1 MEAKGLADMPLRVSN
16 LLERIFNLAQDEGLI
31 ETYPATRLTGLL
43 QKHEVQH
50 RKMLPLEQLPELLQL
65 LSLDGANNE
74 EAQIAQRCLRYRI
87 RPNIPIFLP
96 FSSLFSPFYSLTLLR
111 RGCVEKLA
119 HGIVRWCAFLSASSW
134 DA

>member
-1 MEAKGLADMPLRVSN
+1 MEAKGLADMPLRVPN

-43 QKHEVQH
+43 QKREVQH

-87 RPNIPIFLP
+87 HPNIPIFFP
-96 FSSLFSPFYSLTLLR
+96 FFSLL
-111 RGCVEKLA
+111 
-119 HGIVRWCAFLSASSW
+119 
-134 DA
+134 

>member
-1 MEAKGLADMPLRVSN
+1 MEAKGLADMPLRVPN
-16 LLERIFNLAQDEGLI
+16 LLERIFTPAQDEGLI

-43 QKHEVQH
+43 QKREVQH

-87 RPNIPIFLP
+87 HPIIPIFFP
-96 FSSLFSPFYSLTLLR
+96 FFSLL
-111 RGCVEKLA
+111 
-119 HGIVRWCAFLSASSW
+119 
-134 DA
+134 

>member
-1 MEAKGLADMPLRVSN
+1 MEAKGLADMPLRVPN

-96 FSSLFSPFYSLTLLR
+96 FFSLL
-111 RGCVEKLA
+111 
-119 HGIVRWCAFLSASSW
+119 
-134 DA
+134 

>member
-1 MEAKGLADMPLRVSN
+1 MEAKGLADMPLRVPN

-65 LSLDGANNE
+65 LSLDGANKRRSSNR
-74 EAQIAQRCLRYRI
+74 ATMFALQDTSQH
-87 RPNIPIFLP
+87 PNFPPFFLP
-96 FSSLFSPFYSLTLLR
+96 F
-111 RGCVEKLA
+111 
-119 HGIVRWCAFLSASSW
+119 IASHFCEG
-134 DA
+134 AV